1 MSFSQCETAT
11 QLHENSQ
18 FAMPHQPN
26 ELVKNLL
33 SRITVPSYLS
43 TEELANIFRV
53 KPESVRSSLCRQ
65 GHYLGI
71 RPVKLLNRR
80 LAWPAEAAQRALSG
94 EGL

>member
-1 MSFSQCETAT
+1 MSFSQRETAT

-18 FAMPHQPN
+18 FSMPYQPN

-33 SRITVPSYLS
+33 SRVTVPSYLS
-43 TEELANIFRV
+43 TEELANLFRV
-53 KPESVRSSLCRQ
+53 KPESVRSGLCRQ

-71 RPVKLLNRR
+71 RPVKFANRR
-80 LAWPAEAAQRALSG
+80 LAWPAEAAQRVLSG